1 MKHTSFSLQRG
12 FTLVELMIVMVILG
26 ILTSIIGGTFMQA
39 KLKSRDA
46 QRKNDL
52 GQVQRAL
59 ESYYNDHGTYPP
71 ASNDGTLLGTTWGGV
86 FQDTT
91 PTVYMNKLPNDF
103 KEPTMQFFYVTSADD
118 MKYQIFTYLEN
129 DKDEDINTSI
139 VGKICGTMDCNYG
152 VSSPNTRPESSI

>member
-1 MKHTSFSLQRG
+1 MKNTTQSFQRG
-12 FTLVELMIVMVILG
+12 FTLMELMIVMVIIG
-26 ILTSIIGGTFMQA
+26 ILTSIIGGSFMQS
-39 KLKSRDA
+39 KLKARDA

-71 ASNDGTLLGTTWGGV
+71 ASDGKILGTPWGGV
-86 FQDTT
+86 FQDTN
-91 PTVYMNKLPNDF
+91 PTVYMNQLPNDS
-103 KEPTMQFFYVTSADD
+103 KQPSMQFFYVTSSDD
-118 MKYQIFTYLEN
+118 MKYQMFTYLEN